1 VFQPLVYVF
10 GFFHA
15 VIQERRKYGKLGWNV
30 AYDFNMSD
38 FTVSMKLMA
47 TYLTKAFDNKDT
59 MIPWGSLRYLIGE
72 AMYGGRVTDDLDR
85 RVLMT
90 YLDEYMGD
98 FLFDDF
104 QVFHFFANDQTS
116 YDLPTCKGLLEYGS
130 AIDQLPPI
138 TSPDVFGLHLNAEIT
153 FYQDSSRLMC
163 QNLMNIYSSSL
174 TTSGGVSKET
184 QVSSTVTEIQLK
196 LKPPFNLNEVRASFG
211 NETTP
216 VQIVLIQELEHW
228 NRLVSSMSLSL
239 FELQRAIAGEVSMS
253 NELESVMNAIY
264 LGRLPDIWA
273 RLAPVTEKGLADW
286 LIHFQK
292 RYEQYED
299 WYENGEPKVMWLAG
313 LHVPEAYLTALLQT
327 ACRSKG
333 CPLDKTTLMI
343 IVSTYQRSNQ
353 VMTKPALGCYI
364 SGMYLEGTNWDLE
377 RKCLIP
383 QHPKELV
390 IDLPLMR
397 VTPIELNKVRTQNM
411 LRTPIYL
418 TQKRKDSMGVGLVQ
432 TAYLEDNRAHKLLD
446 PVGSRY
452 PHEHP
457 VRCLINNEFAFFFI
471 IGQEIAVLFPFFRR
485 IPVIRGRSALKP
497 IMKETKRTTSS
508 SLTVTTF

>member
-1 VFQPLVYVF
+1 
-10 GFFHA
+10 
-15 VIQERRKYGKLGWNV
+15 
-30 AYDFNMSD
+30 MSD
-38 FTVSMKLMA
+38 FTVSMKLMS

-72 AMYGGRVTDDLDR
+72 AMYGGRVTDDYDR

-104 QVFHFFANDQTS
+104 QVFYFFKSDAVS
-116 YDLPTCKGLLEYGS
+116 YDLPTAKGLTEFIA
-130 AIDQLPPI
+130 AIDSLPPI

-163 QNLMNIYSSSL
+163 QNLMNIHSSSGSS
-174 TTSGGVSKET
+174 SGGVSKET
-184 QVSSTVTEIQLK
+184 QVASTVTEIQLK

-228 NRLVSSMSLSL
+228 NRLVSTMSVSL

-273 RLAPVTEKGLADW
+273 RLAPVTEKGLSDW
-286 LIHFQK
+286 LIHFQR

-299 WYENGEPKVMWLAG
+299 WYKNGEPKVMWLAG

-333 CPLDKTTLMI
+333 WPLDKATLMI
-343 IVSTYQRSNQ
+343 TISTYQRSNQ
-353 VMTKPALGCYI
+353 VMTKPVLGCYL
-364 SGMYLEGTNWDLE
+364 SGMYLEGASWDAE
-377 RKCLIP
+377 KKCLVP

-390 IDLPLMR
+390 MELPLMR
-397 VTPIELNKVRTQNM
+397 VTPIEMNKVRTQSM
-411 LRTPIYL
+411 LKTPIYL
-418 TQKRKDSMGVGLVQ
+418 TQKRRDAMGVGLVQ
-432 TAYLEDNRAHKLLD
+432 LAWLET
-446 PVGSRY
+446 S
-452 PHEHP
+452 EHTSFWILQG
-457 VRCLINNEFAFFFI
+457 VAICMN
-471 IGQEIAVLFPFFRR
+471 
-485 IPVIRGRSALKP
+485 IR
-497 IMKETKRTTSS
+497 
-508 SLTVTTF
+508 